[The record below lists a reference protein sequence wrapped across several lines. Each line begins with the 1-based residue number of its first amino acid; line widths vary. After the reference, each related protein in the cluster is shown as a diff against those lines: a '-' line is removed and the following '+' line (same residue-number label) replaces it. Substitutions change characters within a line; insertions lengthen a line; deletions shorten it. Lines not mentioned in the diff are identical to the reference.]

1 MSNLS
6 NLSAACRSAMCAAGV
21 GRLDAGAGAGKVKL
35 YTTGKATLLAT
46 ITFNDPAFVSPVVA
60 GVATVSVSPSKP
72 SGTGV
77 ADGPAAVAEFT
88 DSAGNVEFDGTVTTT
103 KGDGAITLA
112 SIDIVTDAAVEITG
126 GTFTMPAS

>member
-46 ITFNDPAFVSPVVA
+46 ITFNDPAFVSPVA

-88 DSAGNVEFDGTVTTT
+88 DSAGNIEFDGTVTTT
-103 KGDGAITLA
+103 GGGGAITMA
-112 SIDIVTDAAVEITG
+112 SVDIVTDAAVEITG
-126 GTFTMPAS
+126 GTITMPAS

>member
-46 ITFNDPAFVSPVVA
+46 ITFNDPAFVSPVA

-103 KGDGAITLA
+103 GGGGAITLA
-112 SIDIVTDAAVEITG
+112 SVDIVTDAAVEITG
-126 GTFTMPAS
+126 GTITMPAS